1 MTKLN
6 IQLTGMPY
14 VPGVARGVL
23 QQGMAGD
30 ISGRIVVLNPTELA
44 SFELMPA
51 AFVVVDGAPF
61 SHSMIPLLG
70 SGVPTVIINTEQAK
84 ALHEGA
90 QVLLD
95 GTSGVITT
103 TLAVVDRH
111 KETPAATSCV
121 TRDGIDIRLR
131 VSARDARAARRAV
144 TSGADAIGLLRSEFL
159 VPPDGRVPDVD
170 FYRHELKVLC
180 EAAAPLALTIRLID
194 IAADKLPAWLPEIDG
209 VGGVLGLQGARLF
222 GHEPVRSVYR
232 AQLAAID
239 ELASQFDLKVLIP
252 YLTSQD
258 ELLNLAGQ
266 IRQQLSRPIAL
277 GAMAETPA
285 AALQI
290 ADWLEVVDFV
300 ALGCNDLMQCL
311 FGADRDRPQLC
322 GYLDP
327 YAPAL
332 FRFLRQVAEATP
344 DRLHRVQLC
353 GVLPQLPGILPVLL
367 GLGFRTFSVEAA
379 SLDYLRQIIAVTSI
393 ADARVLASSI
403 CAAHTSGQT
412 RELLY

>member
-1 MTKLN
+1 
-6 IQLTGMPY
+6 
-14 VPGVARGVL
+14 
-23 QQGMAGD
+23 
-30 ISGRIVVLNPTELA
+30 
-44 SFELMPA
+44 
-51 AFVVVDGAPF
+51 
-61 SHSMIPLLG
+61 MIPLLG

-84 ALHEGA
+84 GLREGV

-103 TLAVVDRH
+103 MLSAVDRYM
-111 KETPAATSCV
+111 ETPAATSCV

-170 FYRHELKVLC
+170 FYRHEFKVLC
-180 EAAAPLALTIRLID
+180 EAAAPLAVTIRLID

-222 GHEPVRSVYR
+222 GYEPVRSVYR

-239 ELASQFDLKVLIP
+239 KLASQFDLKVLIP

-258 ELLNLAGQ
+258 ELLNWAGQ

-290 ADWLEVVDFV
+290 ADWLEFVDFV

-311 FGADRDRPQLC
+311 FGADRDRPQLR

-332 FRFLRQVAEATP
+332 FRFLRQVAEAAP

-353 GVLPQLPGILPVLL
+353 GVLPQLPGVLPILL

-379 SLDYLRQIIAVTSI
+379 SLDYLRQMIAATSI